1 MISRLV
7 EQTGASITTR
17 GLYQDSSK
25 PVDPNVRK
33 LYLVVEGEKKSIVEA
48 ARKAIK
54 EVLVEA
60 VASSLEEIERRGG
73 ASSGKYSVV

>member
-1 MISRLV
+1 MISRIV

-17 GLYQDSSK
+17 GLYQEPGK
-25 PVDPNVRK
+25 PTDTNQRK
-33 LYLVVEGEKKSIVEA
+33 LYLMIEGEKKSIVEA
-48 ARKAIK
+48 ARKTIK

-73 ASSGKYSVV
+73 GTSGKYSVL

>member
-1 MISRLV
+1 MISRII

-17 GLYQDSSK
+17 GLYQDPTK
-25 PVDPNVRK
+25 PSDSHERK
-33 LYLVVEGEKKSIVEA
+33 LYLVIEGEKKSVVEA

-73 ASSGKYSVV
+73 GTGGKYTVI